1 MPPTDLT
8 ETTAERDAD
17 HGAAGGRRPRSG
29 AKPLVIVESPAKAKT
44 IAGLLGSG
52 YVVESSIG
60 HIRDLP
66 RRADEVPAAYK
77 GESWSRLGVD
87 VDNGFKPL
95 YVVSTE
101 KKSQVAKLKQLVKQA
116 SEVYLASDE
125 DREGESIAWHLL
137 EVLAPRVPV
146 KRMVFHEITRPAIER
161 AVNEWRDLDR
171 RLVDAQEARRILDR
185 LYGYEVSPVLWKKI
199 MPRLSAGRVQ
209 SVATRMVVE
218 RERARMGFRSAGWWG
233 IDATFTTDP
242 GQGNDADTDGTPR
255 SFTASLAAVDGVP
268 LVSGRDFD
276 DTGALTSPGSV
287 VVMAEEEARSL
298 ASGLEGVPFEVKSMT
313 HKPFRRSPSAPFMTS
328 TLQQE
333 AGRKLRFSSKRAMQV
348 AQRLYEDGWITY
360 MRTDSTTLSAQA
372 LGAARAQASAL
383 YGPAYVPDQP
393 RRYERK
399 VKNAQEAHEAIR
411 PAGESFRT
419 PDEAA
424 RSLSGDE
431 FRLYDLIWKRTVA
444 SQMAD
449 ATGTSAQVRLAGT
462 SVGPEGVGGRE
473 AEFSASGKV
482 IQFPGYLRAYVE
494 GEDDPEAELADREVH
509 LPPMAEGDPVS
520 AGDLE
525 PGSHATQPPARYT
538 EASLVKAMEELG
550 VGRPSTYASVI
561 ATILDRGY
569 VWKKGTALVPS
580 FTAFAVVGL
589 LERYFADLV
598 DYGFTAS
605 MEDDL
610 DAIASGDEE
619 SLPWL
624 TRFYFGSTGPGPGPG
639 ERIVS
644 GNGEATAVGAAVV
657 GNGSGPAN
665 GNGAGATRDGAATRA
680 GAADSATVAGHVRGL
695 GLKREVSTYL
705 GEIDAREINSI
716 PIGVGTDGRDI
727 VARVGRYGP
736 YLQRGEDRVS
746 IPEDLAPDELTI
758 ERAEEL
764 LEAPSS
770 DRALGEDPAS
780 GLTVQVKAGRFGPYV
795 QLGDLVDGG
804 PKPRTSSLFA
814 SMSPATL
821 TLEQALELLR
831 IPRVVGTDPGSG
843 EEIVAHNGKFGPYL
857 KRGSDTRSLLT
868 EDQILTVTIDE
879 ALALFAQPKTRGNR
893 TAKGPLRELGADPE
907 SGVTMVV
914 KDGRFGPYVTDGT
927 TNASLR
933 RGDDVESLTVERAS
947 ELLAERRAAGPSTRK
962 KPAAKKAPA
971 KKRAATAKKATGAK
985 KAGAKKASAPK
996 AAAKKAAVKR
1006 TSSPE

>member
-1 MPPTDLT
+1 MPPTDLD
-8 ETTAERDAD
+8 EQSDDASPAEAS
-17 HGAAGGRRPRSG
+17 AGGRARRARTTAG

-44 IAGLLGSG
+44 IAGLLGSD
-52 YVVESSIG
+52 YLVESSIG

-95 YVVSTE
+95 YIVSSE

-137 EVLAPRVPV
+137 EVLAPTVPV

-161 AVNEWRDLDR
+161 AVREWRDLDR

-218 RERARMGFRSAGWWG
+218 RERSRIAFRSASWWG
-233 IDATFTTDP
+233 IDA
-242 GQGNDADTDGTPR
+242 
-255 SFTASLAAVDGVP
+255 SFTATEATADETTPTTFRAALIAVDDVA
-268 LVSGRDFD
+268 LATGRDFD
-276 DTGALTSPGSV
+276 ETGQLRDTGSV
-287 VVMAEEEARSL
+287 VVLDEARARSL
-298 ASGLEGVPFEVKSMT
+298 AAGLEGVPFTVRSVTE
-313 HKPFRRSPSAPFMTS
+313 KPFRRSPAAPFMTS

-333 AGRKLRFSSKRAMQV
+333 AGRKLRFSSRRAMQV

-360 MRTDSTTLSAQA
+360 MRTDSTTLSDEA
-372 LGAARAQASAL
+372 LEAARSQARHL
-383 YGPAYVPDQP
+383 YGADYVPDRA

-411 PAGESFRT
+411 PAGETFRT
-419 PDEAA
+419 PDEAG
-424 RSLSGDE
+424 RQLSGDE
-431 FRLYDLIWKRTVA
+431 LRLYELIWKRTVA

-462 SVGPEGVGGRE
+462 ATGGE
-473 AEFSASGKV
+473 AGRVCEFSASGKV
-482 IQFPGYLRAYVE
+482 IEFPGFLRAYVE

-509 LPPMAEGDPVS
+509 LPPMAEDDPLQV
-520 AGDLE
+520 GELE

-538 EASLVKAMEELG
+538 EASLVKAMEDLG

-589 LERYFADLV
+589 LERYFTALV

-610 DAIASGDEE
+610 DAIAAGDEE
-619 SLPWL
+619 VLPWL
-624 TRFYFGSTGPGPGPG
+624 TRFYFGADAIP
-639 ERIVS
+639 
-644 GNGEATAVGAAVV
+644 ATAEGAS
-657 GNGSGPAN
+657 NGG
-665 GNGAGATRDGAATRA
+665 GDGRDGR
-680 GAADSATVAGHVRGL
+680 SARDAFGSL

-716 PIGVGTDGRDI
+716 PIGVGHDGLEI

-736 YLQRGEDRVS
+736 YLQRGDDRVS
-746 IPEDLAPDELTI
+746 IPEDLPPDELTV

-770 DRALGEDPAS
+770 DRQLGTDPET
-780 GLTVQVKAGRFGPYV
+780 GMPVYVRAGRFGPYV
-795 QLGDLVDGG
+795 QLGDLEEGG
-804 PKPRTSSLFA
+804 SKPKTSSLFA

-821 TLEQALELLR
+821 TFEQALDLLR
-831 IPRVVGTDPGSG
+831 IPRPVGTDPQTG
-843 EEIVAHNGKFGPYL
+843 EEIVAHNGRFGPYL
-857 KRGSDTRSLLT
+857 KRGKDTRSLVS
-868 EDQILTVTIDE
+868 EDQLLTIDLDQALTV
-879 ALALFAQPKTRGNR
+879 FAQPKTRGR
-893 TAKGPLRELGADPE
+893 TARGPLRELGADPD
-907 SGVTMVV
+907 TKLPIVV

-933 RGDDVESLTVERAS
+933 RGDEVEELTLERAA
-947 ELLAERRAAGPSTRK
+947 ELLAERRAAGPSARR
-962 KPAAKKAPA
+962 PG
-971 KKRAATAKKATGAK
+971 RGAK
-985 KAGAKKASAPK
+985 KSGASKKAAGAKKASAGKK
-996 AAAKKAAVKR
+996 AAGAKKASKKAAGAKKSTGARAKR
-1006 TSSPE
+1006 AAGAGKAATETSTGSG

>member
-1 MPPTDLT
+1 MAPTDLT
-8 ETTAERDAD
+8 ETAPDSDA
-17 HGAAGGRRPRSG
+17 GNGNGTPGRSRAGG

-66 RRADEVPAAYK
+66 RRAAEVPAAYK
-77 GESWSRLGVD
+77 AEPWSRLGVD

-95 YVVSTE
+95 YIVPAD
-101 KKSQVAKLKQLVKQA
+101 KKAQVNKLKQLVKQA

-125 DREGESIAWHLL
+125 DREGESIAWHLQ

-146 KRMVFHEITRPAIER
+146 KRMVFHEITRSAIEE
-161 AVNEWRDLDR
+161 AVLNYREVNN
-171 RLVDAQEARRILDR
+171 RLVDAQETRRILDR

-233 IDATFTTDP
+233 IDATFTVANP
-242 GQGNDADTDGTPR
+242 GGAAEAAEDAPR
-255 SFTASLAAVDGVP
+255 SFTAALAAVDGVA
-268 LVSGRDFD
+268 LASGRDFD
-276 DTGALTSPGSV
+276 DTGALASPGSV
-287 VVMAEEEARSL
+287 VVLGEADARSL
-298 ASGLEGVPFEVKSMT
+298 ATGLAGVPFTVKSMT

-333 AGRKLRFSSKRAMQV
+333 AGRKLRFSSKRAMQI

-360 MRTDSTTLSAQA
+360 MRTDSTTLSTQA
-372 LGAARAQASAL
+372 LDAARAQASAL
-383 YGPAYVPDQP
+383 YGPEYVPAQP

-411 PAGESFRT
+411 PAGETFRT
-419 PDEAA
+419 PDEAS

-449 ATGTSAQVRLAGT
+449 ATGTSAQVRLVGVSAGE
-462 SVGPEGVGGRE
+462 EGAPGRE

-482 IQFPGYLRAYVE
+482 IRFPGYLRAYVE

-509 LPPMAEGDPVS
+509 LPPMAEGDPASV
-520 AGDLE
+520 GDLE
-525 PGSHATQPPARYT
+525 PGAHATQPPARYT

-610 DAIASGDEE
+610 DAIASGTEE

-624 TRFYFGSTGPGPGPG
+624 TRFYFGADGPTAGAGTAVAPAD
-639 ERIVS
+639 
-644 GNGEATAVGAAVV
+644 GNGTA
-657 GNGSGPAN
+657 NGSGP
-665 GNGAGATRDGAATRA
+665 
-680 GAADSATVAGHVRGL
+680 VAGHVRGL

-716 PIGVGTDGRDI
+716 PIGVGSDGQDI

-746 IPEDLAPDELTI
+746 IPEDLPPDELTP
-758 ERAEEL
+758 ERAESL
-764 LEAPSS
+764 LAAPSS
-770 DRALGEDPAS
+770 DRVLGEDPET
-780 GLTVQVKAGRFGPYV
+780 GLPVQVKAGRFGPYV
-795 QLGDLVDGG
+795 QLGELVDGG

-814 SMSPATL
+814 SMDPATL
-821 TLEQALELLR
+821 TFEQALDLLR
-831 IPRVVGTDPGSG
+831 IPRVVGQDPASG

-857 KRGSDTRSLLT
+857 KKGTDTRSLAT
-868 EDQILTVTIDE
+868 EDQILSVTVDE
-879 ALALFAQPKTRGNR
+879 ALALFAQPKARGGRN
-893 TAKGPLRELGADPE
+893 AKGPLREMGDDPE
-907 SGVTMVV
+907 TGLPMVV

-947 ELLAERRAAGPSTRK
+947 ELLAERRAAGPSTKTKR
-962 KPAAKKAPA
+962 AAKKKSP
-971 KKRAATAKKATGAK
+971 
-985 KAGAKKASAPK
+985 AKKASAKKTPATK
-996 AAAKKAAVKR
+996 ASATKASATKASATKASATLRAAEG

>member
-1 MPPTDLT
+1 MP
-8 ETTAERDAD
+8 
-17 HGAAGGRRPRSG
+17 
-29 AKPLVIVESPAKAKT
+29 KPLVIVESPAKAKT
-44 IAGLLGSG
+44 IAGLLGSD

-77 GESWSRLGVD
+77 GEAWSRLGVD

-146 KRMVFHEITRPAIER
+146 NRMVFHEITRPAIER
-161 AVNEWRDLDR
+161 AVLEWRDLDR

-218 RERARMGFRSAGWWG
+218 RERARMAFRSAGWWG
-233 IDATFTTDP
+233 IDATFTAAGDSP
-242 GQGNDADTDGTPR
+242 APEGTPR
-255 SFTASLAAVDGVP
+255 SFTASLVAVDGVA
-268 LVSGRDFD
+268 LASGRDFD
-276 DTGALTSPGSV
+276 DTGTLRAPGSV
-287 VVMAEEEARSL
+287 VVLAEEEARSL
-298 ASGLEGVPFEVKSMT
+298 AAGLAGAPFAVKSMT

-360 MRTDSTTLSAQA
+360 MRTDSTTLSSQA
-372 LGAARAQASAL
+372 LDAARAQASAL
-383 YGPAYVPDQP
+383 YGSEYVPAQP

-411 PAGESFRT
+411 PSGESFRT
-419 PDEAA
+419 PDEAS

-449 ATGTSAQVRLAGT
+449 ATGTSAQVRL
-462 SVGPEGVGGRE
+462 VGETTRVADGGEAGGRE
-473 AEFSASGKV
+473 AEFSASGNV

-509 LPPMAEGDPVS
+509 LPPMTEGDAVS
-520 AGDLE
+520 VDGLE

-561 ATILDRGY
+561 STIIDRGY

-610 DAIASGDEE
+610 DAIAAGDEE

-624 TRFYFGSTGPGPGPG
+624 TRFYFGAGGGDADRVGQARS
-639 ERIVS
+639 
-644 GNGEATAVGAAVV
+644 NGGAIEATDAAE
-657 GNGSGPAN
+657 
-665 GNGAGATRDGAATRA
+665 ATP
-680 GAADSATVAGHVRGL
+680 VAGQVRGM
-695 GLKREVSTYL
+695 GHKQEVSTYL

-716 PIGVGTDGRDI
+716 PIGVGTDGADI

-746 IPEDLAPDELTI
+746 IPDDLAPDELTI
-758 ERAEEL
+758 ERAESL
-764 LEAPSS
+764 LEAPST
-770 DRALGEDPAS
+770 DRVLGEDPET
-780 GLTVQVKAGRFGPYV
+780 GLPVQVKAGRFGPYV
-795 QLGDLVDGG
+795 QLGELVENG

-814 SMSPATL
+814 SMSSATISF
-821 TLEQALELLR
+821 EQAMELLR
-831 IPRVVGTDPGSG
+831 IPRTVGTDPGSG
-843 EEIVAHNGKFGPYL
+843 EEIVAHNGRFGPYL
-857 KRGSDTRSLLT
+857 KKGTDTRSLLA
-868 EDQILTVTIDE
+868 EDQILSVSLDE
-879 ALALFAQPKTRGNR
+879 ALALFAQPKARGGRN
-893 TAKGPLRELGADPE
+893 AKGPLREMGIDADT
-907 SGVTMVV
+907 GLTMVV

-933 RGDDVESLTVERAS
+933 RGDDIESLTAERAS
-947 ELLAERRAAGPSTRK
+947 ELLAERRAAGPPTRK
-962 KPAAKKAPA
+962 KAAAKKTARKKTTAKKKAPA
-971 KKRAATAKKATGAK
+971 KAAATTKKAATKRAATKRVAEK
-985 KAGAKKASAPK
+985 SA
-996 AAAKKAAVKR
+996 
-1006 TSSPE
+1006 E